1 MVKQQISK
9 LSKNDIYEKEFKS
22 SMRGY
27 NQDEV
32 DQFLDEIIKDYEAFE
47 NQIQKL
53 ETELANTKNRPQ
65 NLKKMCESSLFS
77 QHSPRKGTRIM
88 IFSEDCRISRS
99 MFSAANSMINPLAG
113 HDRNIYGWCK

>member
-1 MVKQQISK
+1 MERISK
-9 LSKNDIYEKEFKS
+9 LTKNDIYEREFKA

-53 ETELANTKNRPQ
+53 EKQIEDLKENRPVREGAKPMPKPHQ
-65 NLKKMCESSLFS
+65 AGNTNYDILRRLSNLEKHVF
-77 QHSPRKGTRIM
+77 G
-88 IFSEDCRISRS
+88 SRL
-99 MFSAANSMINPLAG
+99 NE
-113 HDRNIYGWCK
+113 

>member
-53 ETELANTKNRPQ
+53 ETELANTKKQATKLEENVRKQPVQ
-65 NLKKMCESSLFS
+65 PTQPTQGNTNYDILRRLSNLEKHVFGSKLY
-77 QHSPRKGTRIM
+77 
-88 IFSEDCRISRS
+88 D
-99 MFSAANSMINPLAG
+99 
-113 HDRNIYGWCK
+113 

>member
-9 LSKNDIYEKEFKS
+9 LSKNEIYEKEFKS

-47 NQIQKL
+47 SQIQKL
-53 ETELANTKNRPQ
+53 ESELETARDKTAKLQETSRQQPAPPSQGNTNYDILRRLS
-65 NLKKMCESSLFS
+65 NLEKHVFGSKLY
-77 QHSPRKGTRIM
+77 
-88 IFSEDCRISRS
+88 D
-99 MFSAANSMINPLAG
+99 
-113 HDRNIYGWCK
+113 